1 MRHVLLFLFLCAS
14 CVPSATA
21 QTKPSGPVVVELF
34 SSEGC
39 SSCPPADEVLRT
51 LDSEGK
57 AIALELHVDYWN
69 DLGWVDPFSKPEWS
83 ARQRMY
89 GKSYTPQ
96 AVIDGSEE
104 LIGSRESDLRDA
116 IDRAAR
122 KPHLAVTIAKDKD
135 AIVVKVPASSLGER
149 ATVFLAATEPGLSTV
164 VPRGENAGR
173 TLKHGPIVRELRNLG
188 PISGNPVELK
198 TPLPREAARRFV
210 GFVQGDKSHRI
221 FGSAVL

>member
-1 MRHVLLFLFLCAS
+1 VS
-14 CVPSATA
+14 SATA

-51 LDSEGK
+51 LDAEGK
-57 AIALELHVDYWN
+57 VIALELHVDYWN

-96 AVIDGSEE
+96 AVVDGNEE
-104 LIGSRESDLRDA
+104 LIGSREGALRDA

-122 KPHLAVTIAKDKD
+122 KPHIAVTIARDKD
-135 AIVVKVPASSLGER
+135 AIVVRVPDASLEEK
-149 ATVFLAATEPGLSTV
+149 AVVFLAIADRNLSTS
-164 VPRGENAGR
+164 VPRGENAGQ
-173 TLKHGPIVRELRNLG
+173 TLKHGPVVRELRTIG
-188 PISGNPVELK
+188 AFSGTAVELR
-198 TPLPREAARRFV
+198 TTIPRSARFAA
-210 GFVQGDKSHRI
+210 FVQGGKTHRI
-221 FGSAVL
+221 FGAAALP